1 MLCSVKIYLIA
12 QIIKTKF
19 CIVYMYFLFY
29 LSFIITRV
37 REKDKTNFIVIHISV
52 RHSLTFPLNRRHPC
66 LHVLTQL
73 AFKLVA
79 HPTELHGVARVRG
92 RARGNMR
99 LIKKVSVSTAMDC
112 KRQNIHIHG

>member
-1 MLCSVKIYLIA
+1 MIA
-12 QIIKTKF
+12 FFEFKKTIF
-19 CIVYMYFLFY
+19 CIVYICVCIFVSI
-29 LSFIITRV
+29 SFITRV
-37 REKDKTNFIVIHISV
+37 REKAKTNFTVILVSV
-52 RHSLTFPLNRRHPC
+52 RHSLTFSLNRRHPC

-99 LIKKVSVSTAMDC
+99 LIKKVSVSTAVDC
-112 KRQNIHIHG
+112 KRQNIHTRPNDT